1 LQALKAAGQ
10 GAVLVSGHFGSWE
23 YMNLALGLQGYQTAG
38 MFVEQ
43 HGIGGKL
50 LGELRAQTGSQ
61 LFGKNASP
69 RAILRSIRSG
79 RIMGIACDQDAKKRG
94 HWHTFFGH
102 PSSRP
107 RGPAVFALQ
116 SGAPMIYAHCR
127 LDADNRYILECWEIS
142 QDGLADDKDVA
153 IDQLNQRFHDA
164 LESQVRLYPEQ
175 YFWFHRMWKTKPE
188 S

>member
-1 LQALKAAGQ
+1 
-10 GAVLVSGHFGSWE
+10 
-23 YMNLALGLQGYQTAG
+23 
-38 MFVEQ
+38 
-43 HGIGGKL
+43 
-50 LGELRAQTGSQ
+50 
-61 LFGKNASP
+61 
-69 RAILRSIRSG
+69 
-79 RIMGIACDQDAKKRG
+79 MGIASDQDAKKRG

-107 RGPAVFALQ
+107 RGPAVFAMQ

-127 LDADNRYILECWEIS
+127 LGTDNRYILECWEIS
-142 QDGLADDKDVA
+142 QDGLADDKEIA